1 MCEVPDLAAA
11 RQDRTLQEPEVALD
25 SLEALVDPLEAP
37 IDLLRAGAP
46 TWGVEDPIG
55 RRSPQVA

>member
-1 MCEVPDLAAA
+1 LAAA

-55 RRSPQVA
+55 RRSRQVA